1 MKVCF
6 LERFISAQVY
16 AKCAGW
22 HDVCYR
28 SCDLLSPEPVLR
40 VHHSK
45 QSATV
50 LILSI
55 TIIDCCWWLLP
66 MDVAYGWKKMSE
78 IIQFIWITL
87 SNMSQC
93 LCEIPLWQ
101 KSHLISFGQSFPY
114 LHVICIML
122 PKQLKALD
130 KDPYNDLIPTL
141 LCTASLICLSLS
153 CYLLICVRSEKAPA
167 HRWPCSLH
175 H

>member
-1 MKVCF
+1 MKVCL
-6 LERFISAQVY
+6 LERFISVRVY
-16 AKCAGW
+16 AECAGL
-22 HDVCYR
+22 HDACYR
-28 SCDLLSPEPVLR
+28 SCDLLSPEPGLR
-40 VHHSK
+40 VHHK
-45 QSATV
+45 WSATV

-55 TIIDCCWWLLP
+55 TIIDCCWWLFP
-66 MDVAYGWKKMSE
+66 MEVAYGEKKCPKSL
-78 IIQFIWITL
+78 FIWITL

-101 KSHLISFGQSFPY
+101 KFHFISFSQSFPH

-130 KDPYNDLIPTL
+130 KDPYNHLIPTL

-167 HRWPCSLH
+167 YRWPCSLH